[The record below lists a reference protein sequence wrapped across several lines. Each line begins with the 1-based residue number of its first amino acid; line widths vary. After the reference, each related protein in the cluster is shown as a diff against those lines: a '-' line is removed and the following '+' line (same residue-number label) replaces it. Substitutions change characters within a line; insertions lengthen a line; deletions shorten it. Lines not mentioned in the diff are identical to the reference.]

1 MGVEQGG
8 GEKVEVKLPSSAEE
22 GWLRGLREYREATL
36 ARADGVVLVNNRT
49 DSLDQ
54 HHPVRSVQRWLRDIF
69 LDVASTPPLLRRGA
83 LFSYTVL
90 LYCSPTYS
98 ATPVLRPFV
107 LPTLFHLHSLL
118 CSSTPLRLVY
128 NWH

>member
-90 LYCSPTYS
+90 LPILRPCSPT
-98 ATPVLRPFV
+98 
-107 LPTLFHLHSLL
+107 L
-118 CSSTPLRLVY
+118 CSTYTVPLTLTPMFIHTPAAR
-128 NWH
+128 